1 MFDSVPLRIRRMFA
15 LCVQKIKQESIADI
29 PRKLES
35 KRKNTIKGPEIVESN
50 AEKDEMR
57 NITADSSQITQVTKP
72 NKKFI
77 EVTMPI

>member
-57 NITADSSQITQVTKP
+57 NIAAASSQITQVTKP

>member
-1 MFDSVPLRIRRMFA
+1 MFDSFPSRMRRMFA
-15 LCVQKIKQESIADI
+15 RCVQKTKQESKTDI

-35 KRKNTIKGPEIVESN
+35 KRKNTIKGPDIVEIN

-57 NITADSSQITQVTKP
+57 NIAADSSQITQVTKP